1 MREIIV
7 TSVAVLVSVWPG
19 WSRPKE
25 KEAPSWVTEVATRAT
40 PTYSGRVPAAVLLY
54 EQKVTVDST
63 GMVDTI
69 TRQAIKVLTHEGKR
83 DAEVVEAYE
92 RGGRQVK
99 DLRAWLVAPGGLVK
113 TYEKNN
119 IQDLGAYSDE
129 LYNDFR
135 LRRISANN
143 AELGSVFVYESDV
156 QQQATEAQDRF
167 AFQSNLPAV
176 ESRYSITVPTGWTVT
191 GRLLN
196 HEPILPIV
204 DGNTSTWVLK
214 NLAFREREEY
224 APHLYGTAALLA
236 VDFKPPTDM
245 ADLPCFKAWSD
256 VSRFYTKL
264 AEPQGEVTPE
274 MAAKVRELTAGLSS
288 DYDKVRAIGH
298 YVQKFRYVEIAMDL
312 SNYGG
317 ARPHP
322 APQVF
327 AKQYGDCK
335 DKANLMRA
343 LLKSAGIPSY
353 WVIIFSGDRTFVKK
367 DWPSPSQFN
376 HMILAVQINQAT
388 KTPTAFESP
397 VGRVLLFDPTDN
409 KTPLG
414 DLPYYLQD
422 SYALICAGA
431 GGDLVRI
438 PVMAPDANLLTQ
450 TVEASL
456 DATGSIKASVASEST
471 GQTARRERGLAEGT
485 PEQYKAAMENY
496 LSYYVKGASVSDVN
510 MHDAYDQNRFTTSL
524 KFSSDHYAQSM
535 QSRMLVFNVAVVE
548 PMANRF
554 PAVMERKEPI
564 LLNGKVYRK
573 HVAMKLP
580 AGFTVDEMP
589 SPLTTKT
596 AFAQFT
602 VAYRQEPGQ
611 LIMDE
616 ELRTETV
623 TLPASQYAEV
633 KKFFDTVYGADN
645 QNAVLVKN

>member
-1 MREIIV
+1 MRKIFV
-7 TSVAVLVSVWPG
+7 TSVVVLVGVWPG
-19 WSRPKE
+19 WSKPKE

-63 GMVDTI
+63 GMVDTL
-69 TRQAIKVLTHEGKR
+69 TRRAIKVLTHEGKH

-119 IQDLGAYSDE
+119 VEDLGAYSDE
-129 LYNDFR
+129 LYNDYR
-135 LRRISANN
+135 LRRIRANN
-143 AELGSVFVYESDV
+143 AELGSVFVYESDI
-156 QQQATEAQDRF
+156 QQQATEAQDSF

-196 HEPILPIV
+196 HEPIQPIV

-214 NLAFREREEY
+214 NLPFGEREEY

-274 MAAKVRELTAGLSS
+274 MAAKVRELTAGLAS

-367 DWPSPSQFN
+367 EWPSPSQFN
-376 HMILAVQINQAT
+376 HMILAVQISPAT

-409 KTPLG
+409 KTPMG

-431 GGDLVRI
+431 RGDLVRI
-438 PVMAPDANLLTQ
+438 PVLTPDANLLTQ

-456 DATGSIKASVASEST
+456 DAAGSIKASVASEST

-485 PEQYKAAMENY
+485 PEQYKSAMENY
-496 LSYYVKGASVSDVN
+496 LSYYVKGVSVSDVN
-510 MHDAYDQNRFTTSL
+510 THDAYDQNRFTTSL
-524 KFSSDHYAQSM
+524 KVSSDHYAQSM

-554 PAVMERKEPI
+554 PAVKERKEPI
-564 LLNGKVYRK
+564 ILNGKVYRK

-580 AGFTVDEMP
+580 DGFTIDEMP

-611 LIMDE
+611 LVMDE

-623 TLPASQYAEV
+623 TLPASRYAES
-633 KKFFDTVYGADN
+633 
-645 QNAVLVKN
+645 